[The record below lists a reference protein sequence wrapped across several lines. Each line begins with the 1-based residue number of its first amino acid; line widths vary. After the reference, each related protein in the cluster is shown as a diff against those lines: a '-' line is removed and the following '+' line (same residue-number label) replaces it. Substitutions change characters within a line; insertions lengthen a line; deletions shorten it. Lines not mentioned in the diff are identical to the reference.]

1 MKPLSSVLLFPETEP
16 SIHDMEKLLFFFN
29 SLSYYLPAETG
40 DEGKNKQNSFTNLC
54 SGYVPAPL
62 HEDLTRF
69 NRLLREMENSR
80 PDDLARLFST
90 AASPIAT
97 GQIRDKDEATS
108 SSVLSALQNDN
119 GKKAQA
125 QNKER
130 LWQARL
136 ILKLAEMLDRRENE
150 VRQGLALISS
160 AEQKNFA
167 SLEGLSETD
176 SADPAQIADR
186 EELTQLKDKIDYPED
201 YSMGTSSMLIPLR
214 VKSWAELFLADS
226 SPNRPFTLVTTS
238 PDSGSSLLDG
248 YENTWRKTPQILFSL
263 SIPKFP
269 GLKSSKSDAEQYIL
283 SRNKFRLAARE
294 ELQYFENIL
303 RETAVL
309 QDTSSDKYPELHL
322 LSKHVTAW
330 EEKINLE
337 FPVPAANFQKLD
349 FYCFPGISSA
359 ALFQR
364 LFHLEPLVGSEQGYT
379 TSILAILHA

>member
-108 SSVLSALQNDN
+108 GSVLSALQNDN

-201 YSMGTSSMLIPLR
+201 YSMGASSMLIPLR
-214 VKSWAELFLADS
+214 VNPGQNSFWQ
-226 SPNRPFTLVTTS
+226 TL
-238 PDSGSSLLDG
+238 
-248 YENTWRKTPQILFSL
+248 PQIAPFPLLLQVLTAETPCLTDTKIPGAKHHKYFFHSPFQSFQAL
-263 SIPKFP
+263 SQANQMP
-269 GLKSSKSDAEQYIL
+269 
-283 SRNKFRLAARE
+283 N
-294 ELQYFENIL
+294 NI
-303 RETAVL
+303 
-309 QDTSSDKYPELHL
+309 Y
-322 LSKHVTAW
+322 
-330 EEKINLE
+330 
-337 FPVPAANFQKLD
+337 
-349 FYCFPGISSA
+349 
-359 ALFQR
+359 
-364 LFHLEPLVGSEQGYT
+364 
-379 TSILAILHA
+379 